1 MMQQTYH
8 HFPSRCDIELRTHHQ
23 RCLAIR
29 ITQACSSLPLI
40 YAVPLVVATDQR
52 TQWCLG
58 LGKLVHLEI
67 VLLQI
72 VACSRWQSEVCDS
85 CLLVP
90 SQIAAF
96 LWQIVACSR
105 WELEVCDSC
114 LLFPSQNAAFLWQTE
129 ACLFQKEACLYYAR
143 MSYCDGVLN
152 YSMAAVY
159 HKSGVGHCVVW

>member
-85 CLLVP
+85 CLL
-90 SQIAAF
+90 
-96 LWQIVACSR
+96 
-105 WELEVCDSC
+105 
-114 LLFPSQNAAFLWQTE
+114 FPSQNAAFLWQTE